1 MGSHEVRSVSVNAD
15 DDQRADDLEAALD
28 EGDLGRAAKMTRK
41 WPTSS
46 AQVAV
51 GEVQRRNDAH
61 RKDVA
66 ANDESSNGG
75 TPIGLE
81 RFSRRDEDLASLREM
96 LA

>member
-1 MGSHEVRSVSVNAD
+1 MNAD

-66 ANDESSNGG
+66 ANESSNGRA
-75 TPIGLE
+75 PIGLE
-81 RFSRRDEDLASLREM
+81 RFSRRDEELASLREM